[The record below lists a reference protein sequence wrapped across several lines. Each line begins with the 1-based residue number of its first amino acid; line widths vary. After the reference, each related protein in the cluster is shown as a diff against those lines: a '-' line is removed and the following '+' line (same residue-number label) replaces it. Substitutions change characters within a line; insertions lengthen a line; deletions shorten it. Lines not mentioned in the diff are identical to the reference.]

1 MDVQHATRA
10 LNELYGSNLG
20 GLVKGGGIRISY
32 SKNPLG
38 VRTPTNLASGSV
50 PQQAT
55 GTIALGGAMFQTEAL
70 QSEANQKL
78 GRDASGVTSPTSGM
92 HYGFNVAS
100 PPPPRFVS
108 PPPGPASFNQ
118 QSIFPRQ
125 GGFGLGP
132 SPTASLSSPS
142 SFSPFGISPS
152 PHPSTG
158 NSSNQF
164 SPIPE
169 QTNHTNF
176 SLSPINSNN
185 NDGNLISDIIEQQQ
199 QSIHA
204 MSTLT
209 QNSA

>member
-1 MDVQHATRA
+1 M
-10 LNELYGSNLG
+10 
-20 GLVKGGGIRISY
+20 
-32 SKNPLG
+32 
-38 VRTPTNLASGSV
+38 SGSG
-50 PQQAT
+50 PQPP
-55 GTIALGGAMFQTEAL
+55 ISSGAMFPAEAL
-70 QSEANQKL
+70 QLEMNQKS
-78 GRDASGVTSPTSGM
+78 GRDVSGITSPTSSS

-118 QSIFPRQ
+118 SIFPRQ

-132 SPTASLSSPS
+132 SSAASLSSPS

-176 SLSPINSNN
+176 TLINSNN
-185 NDGNLISDIIEQQQ
+185 NDGNLISDNIEQQQ
-199 QSIHA
+199 QPIHA